1 MSATSR
7 SLRALLV
14 APLALALSGL
24 VIVTPAQA
32 AAEVSVASWA
42 ELETAINHND
52 DVVVTLTQDIVAD
65 KTLSIDSGKKVVLRG
80 DKTIYR
86 VADPESA
93 FLSMFQVNEGGSLS
107 MGTPDGSSCVNMS
120 GKAVSSQY
128 ELLPSKAID
137 SLDPA
142 KVAQRRFVM
151 MRGEMTDA
159 FFFTFGEDGGI
170 GKFGYQKP
178 IANDEK
184 GVVLKKDSFPLLD
197 NALLKVVARGGSKN
211 KGNAFQNPKTGMA
224 FGLDSA
230 KKYVAAG
237 YPYYDPT
244 ANASGIDFYFTNE
257 ITGIYPHLRDW
268 ERSNTNVNYETD
280 GSGGSWL
287 EGKIWA
293 GTNAPVQLRELVKSP
308 DMSTLAAHRYSAA
321 ELGLDP
327 SDGIDKGGFFIS
339 NTNGAVNVSC
349 GSFSDFT
356 TGPLPV
362 PTPWSIQD
370 AGVDDW
376 SVGPGTIAP
385 IYNTGAQAS
394 FTMTGGTIS
403 NNEVGSN
410 DRMANE
416 NGIND
421 TVDANGDGLITFDEV
436 KDKVIALGDAKE
448 PFKALDFSKGRYNF
462 GSRAAGAI
470 ILNDGATGALTNASI
485 SSNKGDAGAIIVNRS
500 KLTVDKGTKID
511 SNEGLYLGGAIN
523 VNSIDGEGVTMNGGE
538 ISNNKSVR
546 QGAVYTQGP
555 AGKVGGLFTLN
566 GGSLH
571 DNYSLDKGGAIRVAS
586 NGVTLNNGDIYGNK
600 SWVMGGAIYVNGDS
614 PQNSRTL
621 VLNDGSIYNN
631 RSVNAQG
638 IGADGNT
645 YLDGATDDSRVRGFV
660 PGSGGGV
667 WVCPYGT
674 FVFDASR
681 VIIDDNSAKATGV
694 DFFKEVGLGG
704 ELIAKNVEK
713 PWINENNAPL
723 PGDDPVAGTVSLTNG
738 AEGAR
743 SDKGVRIYDNTSRRG
758 GAIGADGTLIFGELE
773 DVKREHLSLE
783 FQKAFAAGTDAPSE
797 IYVSLTAKASDGYTS
812 DLGVYRLSNGAAN
825 AAGESAPS
833 ADGSG
838 VSVIALGDWKFRL
851 ELPTTIQNST
861 GEEPLLP
868 ASLKAGDTI
877 AKKDF
882 KILIEEVSAEGG
894 PQNDY
899 LFELGDLTVKESSTT
914 EQSATTTD
922 TSGHQFTKTVTF
934 TDTTL
939 AQTGTNT
946 KAPAGTPKPTTL
958 ALSASKALIGA
969 DGSDHVAAYR
979 NLFTFELEEKLANG
993 STVLVSTAKNAL
1005 DEGAT
1010 VAFPAI
1016 TYTAEGEH
1024 TYVISETPG
1033 TDPGIVYDTKSVEV
1047 KVAVTKNANNE
1058 LVASSEQITNGKA
1071 ASFVNTEKAEQPALE
1086 KYVDKGV
1093 HSDLAAFDVPFE
1105 YDIMAYVPVD
1115 ADRVVV
1121 EDSLVDSLKF
1131 VSSADEVSVFA
1142 MGADN
1147 DHKTTVA
1154 QAGERIDSASAVI
1167 DGQRL
1172 MVSIPDAVAY
1182 RGQWVRVNFKAVID
1196 AAARASVES
1205 FGADW
1210 AEIAANAPVLIDAKH
1225 AGVKNA
1231 ASYRVF
1237 VKNPDGTFPQY
1248 PSGENPDDPNGGGD
1262 KPKYKG
1268 ESNTVT
1274 VTPPTQELLIE
1285 KKWADDKGAIA
1296 WPAGAAVT
1304 IDVYSVKDGA
1314 ETKIE
1319 GKSVTLDAATPSVK
1333 VSGLPELIGVTYTV
1347 KESGVADN
1355 GEITIADNVYTVSV
1369 SGSTVTNTRTGEV
1382 PPTPSD
1388 NGDITP
1394 NANGKIAVQKLWKNS
1409 DGSPMAWPQGATVKA
1424 RLFKADPAGGADALV
1439 TEVSLSAEQPQA
1451 VIEGLEKGASYRLVE
1466 VGADNG
1472 EFVFADDVYRVS
1484 VAGSTVT
1491 NTFDREVPPTPG
1503 GGGEEFT
1510 PNANGKIAVQKLWK
1524 DASGSE
1530 LTWPTGATVTV
1541 KLYKTGAQGAA
1552 DAFVRDIVLTADEPR
1567 QEVSGLEPDAKYR
1580 LVEADTENG
1589 EFVFA
1594 DMVYA
1599 VTVDGTTV
1607 TNTRTGEVPP
1617 TPSDN
1622 GDITPN
1628 ANGKIAVQKLWKGAD
1643 GAAIAWPEG
1652 AVVTLNV
1659 VKADDGRTVKTVE
1672 LASAEPVEVSGLEP
1686 GASYRLVE
1694 VGADN
1699 GEFVFADDVYR
1710 VSVAGSTVTNTFDRE
1725 VPPTPGGGG
1734 EEFTPN
1740 ANGKIAVQKLWKDA

>member
-42 ELETAINHND
+42 ELETAINYND

-86 VADPESA
+86 AADPESA
-93 FLSMFQVNEGGSLS
+93 FLSMFQVNEGGLLS

-128 ELLPSKAID
+128 ELLLSKEIY

-159 FFFTFGEDGGI
+159 FFFTFGQDGAI
-170 GKFGYQKP
+170 GKFGYGSP
-178 IANDEK
+178 IANNDTAVFLTKE
-184 GVVLKKDSFPLLD
+184 SFPLLD
-197 NALLKVVARGGSKN
+197 DALLKVVARGGSKN
-211 KGNAFQNPKTGMA
+211 KGNVFQNPKTGMV

-230 KKYVAAG
+230 KKFVGAG
-237 YPYYDPT
+237 YPYYEAT

-268 ERSNTNVNYETD
+268 ERANTNVNYQTD

-293 GTNAPVQLRELVKSP
+293 RTNAPVQLRELVKSP

-385 IYNTGAQAS
+385 IYNTGTRAS

-421 TVDANGDGLITFDEV
+421 TVDSNGDGLITFDEV
-436 KDKVIALGDAKE
+436 KNKVIALGDAKE

-462 GSRAAGAI
+462 GSRSAGAI

-500 KLTVDKGTKID
+500 NLTLNEGTKID

-523 VNSIDGEGVTMNGGE
+523 VNSIDGEGVTMNAGE
-538 ISNNKSVR
+538 ISNNKSIR
-546 QGAVYTQGP
+546 QGAVYAEGP

-674 FVFDASR
+674 FVFDVSR
-681 VIIDDNSAKATGV
+681 VIIDDNTAKATGV

-704 ELIAKNVEK
+704 ELIAKNLEK
-713 PWINENNAPL
+713 PWINENNGPL

-743 SDKGVRIYDNTSRRG
+743 SNKGVRIYDNTSRRG

-797 IYVSLTAKASDGYTS
+797 IYVSLKAKASDGYTS
-812 DLGVYRLSNGAAN
+812 DLGVYRLSNSTAN
-825 AAGESAPS
+825 ASGESAPS
-833 ADGSG
+833 ADASG

-868 ASLKAGDTI
+868 ANLKAGDAI

-882 KILIEEVSAEGG
+882 KILIAEVSAEGG

-899 LFELGDLTVKESSTT
+899 LFELGDLTVKESTTT

-922 TSGHQFTKTVTF
+922 TSGHQFAKTVTF

-939 AQTGTNT
+939 TQTGTNT
-946 KAPAGTPKPTTL
+946 KAPADTPKPTTL

-969 DGSDHVAAYR
+969 DGSDRVAAYR

-1016 TYTAEGEH
+1016 TYTDEGEH
-1024 TYVISETPG
+1024 TYVISEVPG
-1033 TDPGIVYDTKSVEV
+1033 TEPGIVYDTKSVEV

-1058 LVASSEQITNGKA
+1058 LVASSEQIVNGKA
-1071 ASFVNTEKAEQPALE
+1071 ASFVNTEKVEQPALE

-1093 HSDLAAFDVPFE
+1093 HSDLGAFDAPFE

-1154 QAGERIDSASAVI
+1154 QAGERIGSASAAI
-1167 DGQRL
+1167 DGQKL
-1172 MVSIPDAVAY
+1172 TVTIPDATAY

-1196 AAARASVES
+1196 AATRATIES

-1225 AGVKNA
+1225 SGVKNA

-1248 PSGENPDDPNGGGD
+1248 PSGENPGDPNGGGD
-1262 KPKYKG
+1262 KPKYEG

-1333 VSGLPELIGVTYTV
+1333 VSGLPKLIGVTYTV

-1369 SGSTVTNTRTGEV
+1369 AGSTVTNTRTGEV

-1409 DGSPMAWPQGATVKA
+1409 DGSPMAWPQGATIKA
-1424 RLFKADPAGGADALV
+1424 RLFKVDPAGGADALV

-1451 VIEGLEKGASYRLVE
+1451 VIEGLEKGATYRLVE

-1503 GGGEEFT
+1503 GGGEEF
-1510 PNANGKIAVQKLWK
+1510 
-1524 DASGSE
+1524 
-1530 LTWPTGATVTV
+1530 
-1541 KLYKTGAQGAA
+1541 
-1552 DAFVRDIVLTADEPR
+1552 
-1567 QEVSGLEPDAKYR
+1567 
-1580 LVEADTENG
+1580 
-1589 EFVFA
+1589 
-1594 DMVYA
+1594 
-1599 VTVDGTTV
+1599 
-1607 TNTRTGEVPP
+1607 
-1617 TPSDN
+1617 
-1622 GDITPN
+1622 
-1628 ANGKIAVQKLWKGAD
+1628 
-1643 GAAIAWPEG
+1643 
-1652 AVVTLNV
+1652 
-1659 VKADDGRTVKTVE
+1659 
-1672 LASAEPVEVSGLEP
+1672 
-1686 GASYRLVE
+1686 
-1694 VGADN
+1694 
-1699 GEFVFADDVYR
+1699 
-1710 VSVAGSTVTNTFDRE
+1710 
-1725 VPPTPGGGG
+1725 
-1734 EEFTPN
+1734 
-1740 ANGKIAVQKLWKDA
+1740 

>member
-32 AAEVSVASWA
+32 AAEVSVGSWA
-42 ELETAINHND
+42 ELETAINYND

-65 KTLSIDSGKKVVLRG
+65 KTLNIDSGKKVVLRG

-86 VADPESA
+86 AVDPDSA
-93 FLSMFQVNEGGSLS
+93 FLSMFQVNEGASLS

-142 KVAQRRFVM
+142 TNAQRRFVM

-159 FFFTFGEDGGI
+159 FFFTFGQDGAI
-170 GKFGYQKP
+170 GKFGYGSP
-178 IANDEK
+178 IANNDTAVFLTKE
-184 GVVLKKDSFPLLD
+184 SFPLLD
-197 NALLKVVARGGSKN
+197 DALLKVVARGGSDN
-211 KGNAFQNPKTGMA
+211 KGNVFQNPKTGMA

-230 KKYVAAG
+230 KGFVAAG
-237 YPYYDPT
+237 YPYYEAT
-244 ANASGIDFYFTNE
+244 ANASGIDFYFINE
-257 ITGIYPHLRDW
+257 IAGTSPYFRDW
-268 ERSNTNVNYETD
+268 ERNKTYVDYRTD

-287 EGKIWA
+287 EGRYRINTK
-293 GTNAPVQLRELVKSP
+293 APVQLRELVKSP

-385 IYNTGAQAS
+385 IYNTGTRAS

-421 TVDANGDGLITFDEV
+421 TVDSNGDGLITFDEV
-436 KDKVIALGDAKE
+436 KNKVIALGDAKE

-462 GSRAAGAI
+462 GSRSAGAI

-500 KLTVDKGTKID
+500 KLTLNEGMKID

-523 VNSIDGEGVTMNGGE
+523 VNSIDGEGVTMNAGE
-538 ISNNKSVR
+538 ISNNKSIR
-546 QGAVYTQGP
+546 QGAVYAEGP

-681 VIIDDNSAKATGV
+681 VIIDDNTAKATGV

-704 ELIAKNVEK
+704 ELIAKNLEK
-713 PWINENNAPL
+713 PWINENNGPL

-743 SDKGVRIYDNTSRRG
+743 SNKGVRIYDNTSRRG

-797 IYVSLTAKASDGYTS
+797 IYVSLKAKASDGYTS
-812 DLGVYRLSNGAAN
+812 DLGVYRLSNSTAN
-825 AAGESAPS
+825 ASGESAPS
-833 ADGSG
+833 ADASG

-868 ASLKAGDTI
+868 ANLKAGDAI

-882 KILIEEVSAEGG
+882 KILIAEVSAEGG

-899 LFELGDLTVKESSTT
+899 LFELGDLTVKESTTT

-939 AQTGTNT
+939 TQTGTNT
-946 KAPAGTPKPTTL
+946 KAPADTPKPTTL

-969 DGSDHVAAYR
+969 DGSDRVAAYR

-993 STVLVSTAKNAL
+993 STLLVSTAKNAF

-1016 TYTAEGEH
+1016 TFMDEGEH
-1024 TYVISETPG
+1024 TYVISEVPG
-1033 TDPGIVYDTKSVEV
+1033 TEPGIVYDPKSVEV

-1058 LVASSEQITNGKA
+1058 LVASSEQIVNGKA
-1071 ASFVNTEKAEQPALE
+1071 ASFVNTEKVEQPALE
-1086 KYVDKGV
+1086 KYVDKRV
-1093 HSDLAAFDVPFE
+1093 HSDLAAFDAPFE

-1131 VSSADEVSVFA
+1131 VSSADEVSAFA
-1142 MGADN
+1142 MGAENNHLDTVKN
-1147 DHKTTVA
+1147 DGT
-1154 QAGERIDSASAVI
+1154 RIGSASAAI
-1167 DGQRL
+1167 DGQKL
-1172 MVSIPDAVAY
+1172 TVTIPDATAY
-1182 RGQWVRVNFKAVID
+1182 RGQWVRVNFRAVID
-1196 AAARASVES
+1196 VANRMTLESLAGDSASIFE
-1205 FGADW
+1205 
-1210 AEIAANAPVLIDAKH
+1210 NAPVLIDAKH

-1248 PSGENPDDPNGGGD
+1248 PSGENPGDPNGGGD
-1262 KPKYKG
+1262 KPKYEG
-1268 ESNTVT
+1268 ESNT
-1274 VTPPTQELLIE
+1274 
-1285 KKWADDKGAIA
+1285 
-1296 WPAGAAVT
+1296 
-1304 IDVYSVKDGA
+1304 
-1314 ETKIE
+1314 
-1319 GKSVTLDAATPSVK
+1319 
-1333 VSGLPELIGVTYTV
+1333 
-1347 KESGVADN
+1347 
-1355 GEITIADNVYTVSV
+1355 
-1369 SGSTVTNTRTGEV
+1369 
-1382 PPTPSD
+1382 
-1388 NGDITP
+1388 
-1394 NANGKIAVQKLWKNS
+1394 
-1409 DGSPMAWPQGATVKA
+1409 
-1424 RLFKADPAGGADALV
+1424 
-1439 TEVSLSAEQPQA
+1439 
-1451 VIEGLEKGASYRLVE
+1451 
-1466 VGADNG
+1466 
-1472 EFVFADDVYRVS
+1472 
-1484 VAGSTVT
+1484 
-1491 NTFDREVPPTPG
+1491 
-1503 GGGEEFT
+1503 
-1510 PNANGKIAVQKLWK
+1510 
-1524 DASGSE
+1524 
-1530 LTWPTGATVTV
+1530 
-1541 KLYKTGAQGAA
+1541 
-1552 DAFVRDIVLTADEPR
+1552 
-1567 QEVSGLEPDAKYR
+1567 
-1580 LVEADTENG
+1580 
-1589 EFVFA
+1589 
-1594 DMVYA
+1594 
-1599 VTVDGTTV
+1599 
-1607 TNTRTGEVPP
+1607 
-1617 TPSDN
+1617 
-1622 GDITPN
+1622 
-1628 ANGKIAVQKLWKGAD
+1628 
-1643 GAAIAWPEG
+1643 
-1652 AVVTLNV
+1652 
-1659 VKADDGRTVKTVE
+1659 
-1672 LASAEPVEVSGLEP
+1672 
-1686 GASYRLVE
+1686 
-1694 VGADN
+1694 
-1699 GEFVFADDVYR
+1699 
-1710 VSVAGSTVTNTFDRE
+1710 
-1725 VPPTPGGGG
+1725 
-1734 EEFTPN
+1734 
-1740 ANGKIAVQKLWKDA
+1740 